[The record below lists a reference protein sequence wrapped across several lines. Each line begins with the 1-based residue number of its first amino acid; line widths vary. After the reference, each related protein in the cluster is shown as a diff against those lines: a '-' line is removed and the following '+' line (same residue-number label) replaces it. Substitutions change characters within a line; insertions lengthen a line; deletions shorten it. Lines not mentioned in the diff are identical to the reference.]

1 MQIKYTKLDVVPGG
15 EPQQYSISQ
24 GDKNSRFLA
33 FSLFARSGELEIPQG
48 ATVTLEGKKPD
59 GTELVVPG
67 SLAGIGAQ
75 FLLPESAASV
85 PGRIPCKV
93 VIRSGISRLYT
104 ETFYLMVDQK
114 TKE

>member
-1 MQIKYTKLDVVPGG
+1 MQVKYTKLDVVPGG
-15 EPQQYSISQ
+15 EPQPYFISQ
-24 GDKNSRFLA
+24 GDKNSRSLA
-33 FSLFARSGELEIPQG
+33 FSLFAKSGELEIPQG

-59 GTELVVPG
+59 GTELVVSG
-67 SLAGIGAQ
+67 TLAGIGAR

-93 VIRSGISRLYT
+93 VIRSGTSRLYT
-104 ETFYLMVDQK
+104 ETFLLIVDRK